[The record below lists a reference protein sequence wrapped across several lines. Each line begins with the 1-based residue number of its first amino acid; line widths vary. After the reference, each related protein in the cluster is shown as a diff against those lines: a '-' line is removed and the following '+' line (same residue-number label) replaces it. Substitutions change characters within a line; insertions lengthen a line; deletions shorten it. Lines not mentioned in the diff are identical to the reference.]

1 MSDVPHNDG
10 GSPLIRNILMG
21 AAVVYMVGSVIFMV
35 QAQIRLTDM
44 EKQQSA
50 AQKELAKRIDDSNGQ
65 MRAEI
70 GVLANRVGITQKD
83 LNKKASVLQSEE
95 AATQSRLKSDEE
107 SNKEQFT
114 AVNGEVTGVKGQVTK
129 VSADVTKVSGDLSD
143 TRNDLT
149 ATKGKLETAIGDIN
163 KHSEL
168 IATSHDQL
176 EELKHRGDRDYFEF
190 TLHKGKEPTHL
201 STISLQL
208 KKVDAKKGAY
218 TLYVLAD
225 DKKIEK
231 KDRNINEPLQFYT
244 GRDRNL
250 FEVVINAVDKDAVS
264 GYMSTPKNV
273 ASAVRP
279 DPRAPQQQ

>member
-1 MSDVPHNDG
+1 MSDMPHNDG
-10 GSPLIRNILMG
+10 GSPMVRNILLV
-21 AAVVYMVGSVIFMV
+21 AAVVYMVGSVFFMV

-44 EKQQSA
+44 EKQQIA
-50 AQKELAKRIDDSNGQ
+50 AQKELAKRIDDTNGQ

-70 GVLANRVGITQKD
+70 SVVADRVGLTQKD

-95 AATQSRLKSDEE
+95 AATQQRLKSDEQTT
-107 SNKEQFT
+107 KDQFG
-114 AVNGEVTGVKGQVTK
+114 AVTTEVNGVKGQVTK
-129 VSADVTKVSGDLSD
+129 VSADVSD
-143 TRNDLT
+143 TRNDLA
-149 ATKGKLETAIGDIN
+149 ATKGKLEIAIGDLN

-168 IATSHDQL
+168 IATNHDQL
-176 EELKHRGDRDYFEF
+176 EQLRHRGDRDYVEF
-190 TLHKGKEPTHL
+190 TLHKGKDPTPL

-208 KKVDAKKGAY
+208 KKVDPKKGEF
-218 TLYVLAD
+218 TIYVLAD

-231 KDRNINEPLQFYT
+231 KDKNVNEPLQFYT

-250 FEVVINAVDKDAVS
+250 FEVVINAIDKDVVS

-273 ASAVRP
+273 AVVRP

>member
-1 MSDVPHNDG
+1 MSEMPHNEG

-35 QAQIRLTDM
+35 QAQMRLTDM
-44 EKQQSA
+44 EKQQISG
-50 AQKELAKRIDDSNGQ
+50 QKELAKRIDDTNGQ

-70 GVLANRVGITQKD
+70 GVVANKVGLTQKE
-83 LNKKASVLQSEE
+83 LNKKASILQAEE
-95 AATQSRLKSDEE
+95 SATQTRLKSDEE
-107 SNKEQFT
+107 STKQQFT
-114 AVNGEVTGVKGQVTK
+114 VVNGEVTGVKGQVTK
-129 VSADVTKVSGDLSD
+129 VSADVTKMGTDVAD
-143 TRNDLT
+143 TRSDLN

-168 IATSHDQL
+168 IATNHNQL
-176 EELKHRGDRDYFEF
+176 EELRHRGDRDYIEF

-208 KKVDAKKGAY
+208 KKVDPKKGEF
-218 TLYVLAD
+218 TLYVMAD

-231 KDRNINEPLQFYT
+231 KDRVVNEPLQFYT

-250 FEVVINAVDKDAVS
+250 FEVVINAVDKDVVS
-264 GYMSTPKNV
+264 GYISTPKNM

-279 DPRAPQQQ
+279 DPRAPQQ

>member
-1 MSDVPHNDG
+1 MSDMPHNDG
-10 GSPLIRNILMG
+10 GSPMVRNILMV
-21 AAVVYMVGSVIFMV
+21 AAVVYMIGSVFFMV

-44 EKQQSA
+44 EKQQIA
-50 AQKELAKRIDDSNGQ
+50 AQKELAKRIDDTNGQ

-70 GVLANRVGITQKD
+70 SVVADRVGLTQKD

-95 AATQSRLKSDEE
+95 AATQQRLKSDEQTT
-107 SNKEQFT
+107 KDQFG
-114 AVNGEVTGVKGQVTK
+114 AVTTEVNGVKGQVTK
-129 VSADVTKVSGDLSD
+129 VSADVTD
-143 TRNDLT
+143 TRNDLAT
-149 ATKGKLETAIGDIN
+149 TKGKLEIAIGDLN

-168 IATSHDQL
+168 IATNHDQL
-176 EELKHRGDRDYFEF
+176 EQLRHRGDRDYVEF
-190 TLHKGKEPTHL
+190 TLHKGKDPTPL

-208 KKVDAKKGAY
+208 KKVDPKKGEF
-218 TLYVLAD
+218 TIYVLAD

-231 KDRNINEPLQFYT
+231 KDKNVNEPLQFYT

-250 FEVVINAVDKDAVS
+250 FEVVINAIDKDVVS

-273 ASAVRP
+273 AVVRP